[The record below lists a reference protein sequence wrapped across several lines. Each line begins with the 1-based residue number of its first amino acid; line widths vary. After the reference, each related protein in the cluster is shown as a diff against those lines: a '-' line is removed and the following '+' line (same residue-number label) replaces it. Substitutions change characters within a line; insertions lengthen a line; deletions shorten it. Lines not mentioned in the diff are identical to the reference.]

1 MQTSDVYQ
9 YTCFKSFL
17 LGYAEYARAN
27 YRAWSYTKWAKRLG
41 LKGTASLTLVLSGK
55 RLPGPSITEKLIHY
69 FKFEGRERRYF
80 LDLIQMERLTKLDN
94 TNIRM
99 NTERA
104 RLEIERQIALA
115 IRNQTI
121 SIDHSKLP
129 EVFEFLQHMQSE
141 LKKRFETPTAGNM
154 FLLSIE
160 LQPLMG

>member
-17 LGYAEYARAN
+17 LAYSEYARAN

-55 RLPGPSITEKLIHY
+55 RLPGPSITEKLIQY

-80 LDLIQMERLTKLDN
+80 LDLIQMERLTKLDST
-94 TNIRM
+94 TNRM
-99 NTERA
+99 DTERA

-115 IRNQTI
+115 VRNQTI
-121 SIDHSKLP
+121 SIEHHKLP
-129 EVFEFLQHMQSE
+129 EVFDFLQQMQSE
-141 LKKRFETPTAGNM
+141 FRKRFEVLGEGDL
-154 FLLSIE
+154 FLLSVE
-160 LQPLMG
+160 LQPVKG